1 MAIFRTRYVRAD
13 GTEQERLLE
22 ADWQADVE
30 RELASRGYRLVS
42 IEHVYT
48 ADPGTPSGL
57 AHRKGGFW
65 SFRRFVTPSLVSA
78 FFIGHVIIAALVAA
92 LSLIVDVG
100 ILASARSAAGT
111 TTALIGVLL
120 TVIFTA
126 LYILSVRIVLE
137 LIIVIFRIYEE
148 LVGLRGDLS
157 KR

>member
-30 RELASRGYRLVS
+30 RELASRGYRLIS

-48 ADPGTPSGL
+48 SDPGSPSSS
-57 AHRKGGFW
+57 ARRKGGFW

-78 FFIGHVIIAALVAA
+78 FFIGHVIIAV
-92 LSLIVDVG
+92 LIG
-100 ILASARSAAGT
+100 LASLVTDIGDLFSMNSTRGSAS
-111 TTALIGVLL
+111 ALIRVLL

-126 LYILSVRIVLE
+126 VYILSVRIALE